1 MSSNS
6 LKMSFP
12 MLDCQGEILK
22 ITTQSHVDHV
32 NDTLTHF
39 YGKNFMTNTQ
49 ILYKEMVSLM
59 NSKVSQ
65 FLGMLVLFFKVE
77 VEKKNKRKTNNKK
90 ILLILLRH

>member
-39 YGKNFMTNTQ
+39 YGKK
-49 ILYKEMVSLM
+49 LYDKHTDPLQRDGFSYEFKSVSISG
-59 NSKVSQ
+59 NVGII
-65 FLGMLVLFFKVE
+65 F
-77 VEKKNKRKTNNKK
+77 
-90 ILLILLRH
+90 

>member
-39 YGKNFMTNTQ
+39 YGKNFMTTHRSFTNRW
-49 ILYKEMVSLM
+49 
-59 NSKVSQ
+59 
-65 FLGMLVLFFKVE
+65 FLL
-77 VEKKNKRKTNNKK
+77 
-90 ILLILLRH
+90 